1 MYIIVEEQDR
11 CKYQNSNIHNHPH
24 LSQYKNLNLSH
35 NQTQYPTEH
44 YKSIT
49 MVAVALVVV
58 GGYFLVKHVKD
69 RREKK
74 KVRKQQEHG
83 AVEYDDQYDDKTI
96 APPEY
101 SFDYSDAA
109 SKASSIYSRDQHAL

>member
-1 MYIIVEEQDR
+1 
-11 CKYQNSNIHNHPH
+11 
-24 LSQYKNLNLSH
+24 
-35 NQTQYPTEH
+35 
-44 YKSIT
+44 

-83 AVEYDDQYDDKTI
+83 AVEYDERYYDKTI

-101 SFDYSDAA
+101 SFDYPDAA